1 MTCRKEKHRGTEDTE
16 YSAVTSSVNSVP
28 LCFNSVINDY
38 LTLTE
43 AIIGASIEV
52 HKRLGP
58 GLLESAYR
66 ICLAYELRKRGFEV
80 VEEKPV
86 PVIYDDVK
94 LECGFRADLIVNG
107 QVVVELKAKSAIHPV
122 DKAQVLS
129 HLRLLNLRFGLLIN
143 FHEERVVDGV
153 SRIVNGYGND

>member
-1 MTCRKEKHRGTEDTE
+1 MSE
-16 YSAVTSSVNSVP
+16 VNQ
-28 LCFNSVINDY
+28 
-38 LTLTE
+38 LTE
-43 AIIGASIEV
+43 AIIGAAIEV

-80 VEEKPV
+80 VEEQPV

-94 LECGFRADLIVNG
+94 LECGFRTDLVVNG
-107 QVVVELKAKSAIHPV
+107 QVVVELKAKSAIRPV

>member
-1 MTCRKEKHRGTEDTE
+1 MEEAQMTD
-16 YSAVTSSVNSVP
+16 VNQ
-28 LCFNSVINDY
+28 
-38 LTLTE
+38 LTE
-43 AIIGASIEV
+43 AIIGAAIEV

-66 ICLAYELRKRGFEV
+66 ICLAYELRKRGFGV
-80 VEEKPV
+80 IEEKPV

-94 LECGFRADLIVNG
+94 LECGFRADLVVNG

>member
-1 MTCRKEKHRGTEDTE
+1 MSE
-16 YSAVTSSVNSVP
+16 VNQ
-28 LCFNSVINDY
+28 
-38 LTLTE
+38 LTE
-43 AIIGASIEV
+43 AIIGAAIEV

-94 LECGFRADLIVNG
+94 LECGFRADLVVND

>member
-1 MTCRKEKHRGTEDTE
+1 MSE
-16 YSAVTSSVNSVP
+16 VNQ
-28 LCFNSVINDY
+28 I
-38 LTLTE
+38 TE
-43 AIIGASIEV
+43 AIIGAAIEV

-80 VEEKPV
+80 VEEQPV
-86 PVIYDDVK
+86 PVMYDDVQ
-94 LECGFRADLIVNG
+94 LECGFRADLVVNG

-143 FHEERVVDGV
+143 FHEERVVDGI